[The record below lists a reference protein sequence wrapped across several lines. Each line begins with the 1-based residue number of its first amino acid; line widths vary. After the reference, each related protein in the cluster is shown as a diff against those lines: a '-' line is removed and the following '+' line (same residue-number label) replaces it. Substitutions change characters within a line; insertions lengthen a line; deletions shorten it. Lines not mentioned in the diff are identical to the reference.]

1 LYTAIIPALKRLR
14 QEHQEAS
21 TGYIVVPCLK
31 ELKGKKDLKIFI
43 NWALWL
49 MPVILA
55 TQEAEIRKTIT
66 KKGC

>member
-43 NWALWL
+43 NWAG

-55 TQEAEIRKTIT
+55 TQEAEIRSIMA
-66 KKGC
+66 